1 MNNSDYVIMN
11 ATILLVDDD
20 PDDLFI
26 LSDAIRTL
34 DHSCEII
41 EAYDGD
47 AALLLLDE
55 LGKRDVVPDLI
66 VVDINMPVLDGRELL
81 KLLKTNDDYKEVPV
95 VMYTTSSNVFDR
107 LHCEQ
112 YQVELFIKPSTL
124 ESIMQVVGQMLQY
137 CKKRAA

>member
-26 LSDAIRTL
+26 LSDAFRTL

-66 VVDINMPVLDGRELL
+66 

>member
-1 MNNSDYVIMN
+1 MN

-26 LSDAIRTL
+26 LSDAFRTL
-34 DHSCEII
+34 DNTCEII

-47 AALLLLDE
+47 AAWLLLEE
-55 LGKRDVVPDLI
+55 LGKRNVVPDLI
-66 VVDINMPVLDGRELL
+66 VLDINMPVLDGRELL
-81 KLLKTNDDYKEVPV
+81 KLLKTDDGFKGIPV

-112 YQVELFIKPSTL
+112 YQVELISKPSTL
-124 ESIMQVVGQMLQY
+124 ESILQAVGQMLHY